1 MLTALQYDVERLP
14 TPRADGDREAL
25 RILLGARHDLT
36 TAHTAQTNRLRAL
49 LLGGDD
55 TDRQTA
61 RAALSEPVLA
71 ALARRRS
78 PRDADRAQAVRHGEL
93 RRLAIAVRDGGVFN
107 FGSSP
112 FLGSLAGSRRQVV
125 GMALAFG

>member
-1 MLTALQYDVERLP
+1 MTVTRWA
-14 TPRADGDREAL
+14 
-25 RILLGARHDLT
+25 ILLGARHDLT

-55 TDRQTA
+55 TDRQLS
-61 RAALSEPVLA
+61 RAALSEPVLT

-93 RRLAIAVRDGGVFN
+93 RRLAVALREGDRALKANRTALQAIVEDLAPGLTD
-107 FGSSP
+107 
-112 FLGSLAGSRRQVV
+112 AGSARSAPHR
-125 GMALAFG
+125 